1 MSTCK
6 ARQLI
11 KPWITKGLLKS
22 IKIKNR
28 LFYSGDKL
36 RYKVYKNKISS
47 LTRLSKKSY
56 YHNYFETNLHNM
68 KKTWEGINNLI
79 KYNNRKSKRINTL
92 KHPIKGVTQ
101 NSAEISN
108 ILNNRFATIGH
119 KLASKIPNSDEHFS
133 TLAKLNISESFFFE
147 SVSL

>member
-28 LFYSGDKL
+28 LFYSGDKI

-47 LTRLSKKSY
+47 LVKS
-56 YHNYFETNLHNM
+56 
-68 KKTWEGINNLI
+68 LI
-79 KYNNRKSKRINTL
+79 IITILR
-92 KHPIKGVTQ
+92 PIC
-101 NSAEISN
+101 I
-108 ILNNRFATIGH
+108 I
-119 KLASKIPNSDEHFS
+119 
-133 TLAKLNISESFFFE
+133 
-147 SVSL
+147 